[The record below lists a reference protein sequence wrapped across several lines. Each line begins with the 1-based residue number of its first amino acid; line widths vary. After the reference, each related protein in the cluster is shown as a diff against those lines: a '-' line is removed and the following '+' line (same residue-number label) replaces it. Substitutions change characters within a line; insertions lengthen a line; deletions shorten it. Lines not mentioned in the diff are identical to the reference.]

1 MRLVQRIFIALAVGI
16 LLATAAIA
24 QDKNQNGP
32 AAGSG
37 GGPQLTIESM
47 THDFGEVKAG
57 QPLRY
62 AFKIKNTGTADLMI
76 NSVTPG

>member
-1 MRLVQRIFIALAVGI
+1 MRLAQRIFVALMIAV

-24 QDKNQNGP
+24 QEKNQTAPGT
-32 AAGSG
+32 GSG
-37 GGPQLTIESM
+37 AGPQLTIESF

-57 QPLRY
+57 QPLRF
-62 AFKIKNTGTADLMI
+62 AFKVKNTGTADLTI

>member
-1 MRLVQRIFIALAVGI
+1 MRLVQRIFVALVIAVF
-16 LLATAAIA
+16 LATAVVA
-24 QDKNQNGP
+24 QEKNQNAP
-32 AAGSG
+32 TNGSG
-37 GGPQLTIESM
+37 GGPQLTIESL

-62 AFKIKNTGTADLMI
+62 SFKVKNTGTADLTI